1 MPVLRAEGL
10 FKRFGRRAVVN
21 GISLEVRTG
30 EIVALLG
37 RNGAG
42 KTTTFR
48 MMAGLLPPDAGRV
61 SLGAEDLSRLT
72 TSERARRGIVYLPQE
87 SSVFLK
93 TTVLRNLLMVLE
105 LAGTS
110 RRGAGEIASRILHD
124 LGLEALAGQAAHRL
138 SGGEKRRL
146 EVGRALALDPK
157 FLLLDEP
164 FTGIDPLTVQGLQ
177 ELVRRLAARDIGL
190 LISDHNVR
198 DTFRSSGRVYVID
211 DGAVLAEG
219 PPGAVAADVEVRRR
233 FLGESFPIR

>member
-1 MPVLRAEGL
+1 MPVLRAAGL
-10 FKRFGRRAVVN
+10 VKRFGRRAVVN

-48 MMAGLLPPDAGRV
+48 MIAGLLPPDAGRV
-61 SLGAEDLSRLT
+61 SLDAEDLSRLT
-72 TSERARRGIVYLPQE
+72 TSERAHRGSVYLPQE

-105 LAGTS
+105 LAGVS
-110 RRGAGEIASRILHD
+110 RRGAAETASRILRD
-124 LGLEALAGQAAHRL
+124 LGLEALAGQAAHKL

-198 DTFRSSGRVYVID
+198 DTFRASDRVYVID

-219 PPGAVAADVEVRRR
+219 TPGAVASDAEVRRR
-233 FLGESFPIR
+233 FLGESYPAG